1 MSEGDCNPICMYTH
15 TLFKFAVLSKD
26 QAGFPNETF
35 FLQLC
40 VHGKICWFSFS
51 SYYKNLFLF
60 INFFFFFFFI
70 FSYFVNLTSLM
81 HSHTEQCF
89 YYKNYT
95 SLLKKVFNIK
105 ISVTNSFKNFKTKRQ
120 SYWISD
126 DITWLQNF
134 HGAFIIKLFQKI
146 TMLSVMIIVT
156 YGYM

>member
-1 MSEGDCNPICMYTH
+1 MLILCSNLLSYPKIRLDFPMKRSFSCYVYME
-15 TLFKFAVLSKD
+15 KFIDPA
-26 QAGFPNETF
+26 FPATTKIYFCLLTF
-35 FLQLC
+35 Y
-40 VHGKICWFSFS
+40 FSF
-51 SYYKNLFLF
+51 F
-60 INFFFFFFFI
+60 IL
-70 FSYFVNLTSLM
+70 SYFVNLTSLM
-81 HSHTEQCF
+81 PSHTEQCF